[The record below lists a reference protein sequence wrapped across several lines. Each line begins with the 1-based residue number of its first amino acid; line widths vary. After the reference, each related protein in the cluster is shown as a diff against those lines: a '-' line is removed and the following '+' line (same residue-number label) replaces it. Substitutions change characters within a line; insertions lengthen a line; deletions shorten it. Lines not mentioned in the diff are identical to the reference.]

1 MNVCLQKYLL
11 CPTPA
16 KEVDQEGSF
25 DDKVACK
32 GNRINEQG
40 DFISNYLSLQP
51 EKDIYSNMKKIW
63 ILAVLTICSVA
74 TQAQEVFIN
83 ADLVSSY
90 IWRGMKNGNAS
101 VQPTLGVEWKGWTL
115 SAWGSTEFRN
125 ENNEIDLTLE
135 YEYKNL
141 QLCLNNYFYQSEDE
155 PFKYFHYTPRTTGH
169 TFEAGAVYTVSER
182 FPLSIG
188 WYTTFAG
195 NDYRENEERA
205 WSSYCEFSYP
215 FTVKGVDLAV
225 EAGFTPWEG
234 EYADKLNVVN
244 VGPSATKTLNISSGF
259 TPAIFGKLIANP
271 YENRFYFVF
280 GISL

>member
-51 EKDIYSNMKKIW
+51 EKDTYQQYEENMDTCSPDHLFGCNTGTRSFYQCRPCQQLH
-63 ILAVLTICSVA
+63 LAWN
-74 TQAQEVFIN
+74 E
-83 ADLVSSY
+83 
-90 IWRGMKNGNAS
+90 
-101 VQPTLGVEWKGWTL
+101 EWKCFRTTHFGCRVKGWTL

-244 VGPSATKTLNISSGF
+244 VGLSATKTLNISSGF